1 MTSNLSSVN
10 LGSIATFRAGYAFPK
25 KDQGNGDGEVP
36 FIKVSDFNIPGN
48 EIRIL
53 IANNYVSEEY
63 VKERKLKTFPA
74 GTIVFAKIGVALL
87 SDRIRILTQ
96 PTLIDNNLM
105 GCIARR
111 VNEKYLSC
119 VLEQTHLSRY
129 ADGSALPF
137 LKQST
142 IEQVSVDVFSDAIQN
157 RIGNFMNSLDMK
169 IEVNN
174 RIISNLEK
182 QLTCLFDKKCTTN
195 EQQGFDN
202 MSLSDI
208 ATFTNGL
215 AMQKFPPE
223 SEDEFL
229 DVLKIRELRQGCLDE
244 NSDKCSVNID
254 ERFKVKDAD
263 IIFSWSGSLMV
274 DIWTGGLCG
283 LNQHL
288 FKVTSNNYPKWF
300 VYLWVK
306 HHVADFAAIAAEKAT
321 TMGHIKRSDIDKAKV
336 VVPNKDA
343 MGTLNKLFAP
353 MYELLVQIKMQNKK
367 LSKIRVFL
375 LPKLLSGEVKLNN

>member
-1 MTSNLSSVN
+1 MTSNLSAVN
-10 LGSIATFRAGYAFPK
+10 LGSIASFRAGYVFPK
-25 KDQGNGDGEVP
+25 KDQGNDDGEIP

-48 EIRIL
+48 ESRIVL
-53 IANNYVSEEY
+53 ANNYVSKEY
-63 VKERKLKTFPA
+63 VRERKLKTFPA

-87 SDRIRILTQ
+87 SDRIRILTR

-105 GCIARR
+105 GCMAKG

-119 VLEQTHLSRY
+119 LLEQTHLSRY

-142 IEQVSVDVFSDAIQN
+142 IEQVSVEVFPDAVQN
-157 RIGNFMNSLDMK
+157 RIGNFIDSLDMK
-169 IEVNN
+169 VEVNN
-174 RIISNLEK
+174 RIIKNLER
-182 QLTCLFDKKCTTN
+182 QLTCLFDEKCTTK
-195 EQQGFDN
+195 EHQGFN
-202 MSLSDI
+202 NLSLSDI

-223 SEDEFL
+223 SEEVFL
-229 DVLKIRELRQGCLDE
+229 YVLKIRELRQECLDE

-254 ERFKVKDAD
+254 ERFKVEDGD

-274 DIWTGGLCG
+274 DIWSGGLCG

-288 FKVTSNNYPKWF
+288 FKVTSDSYPQWF

-321 TMGHIKRSDIDKAKV
+321 TMGHIKRSDINKAMV
-336 VVPNKDA
+336 VVPNKDE
-343 MGTLNKLFAP
+343 METLNKLFAP
-353 MYELLVQIKMQNKK
+353 MYELLVQMKMQNKK
-367 LSKIRVFL
+367 LSKIRGFL
-375 LPKLLSGEVKLNN
+375 LPKLLSGEVEINI